1 MIVEVKN
8 LNKSYGK
15 HKVLN
20 DLSFKI
26 EKPQVLA
33 LIGPNGSGK
42 STLMNC
48 MMNLI
53 SFDSGEIE
61 ILGKSNKNYEIFR
74 EVSFLK
80 DNRILYPYLTGFDHL
95 KYICDIQKISQE
107 RIDQVIELADIGSFY
122 KKIVSSYSLGM
133 KQRLLL
139 AMALCNNPKLILM
152 DEPLNGLDTDSIF
165 KFRDLIKNL
174 GENNTTI
181 LISSHSLNELDYIT
195 NDILFLKGGSVIYED
210 IEIYKQ
216 TEYRIFLENSDDLK
230 VLQSFLDTNSEN
242 IKYQI
247 KEAENFIIFNLPDSK
262 INQVL
267 SFIYENNIK
276 IKKIL
281 AKTYGAEDRYRKIF
295 DLDWIF
301 NTFSIK
307 HAET

>member
-1 MIVEVKN
+1 
-8 LNKSYGK
+8 
-15 HKVLN
+15 
-20 DLSFKI
+20 
-26 EKPQVLA
+26 
-33 LIGPNGSGK
+33 
-42 STLMNC
+42 
-48 MMNLI
+48 
-53 SFDSGEIE
+53 
-61 ILGKSNKNYEIFR
+61 
-74 EVSFLK
+74 
-80 DNRILYPYLTGFDHL
+80 
-95 KYICDIQKISQE
+95 
-107 RIDQVIELADIGSFY
+107 
-122 KKIVSSYSLGM
+122 M

-230 VLQSFLDTNSEN
+230 VLQSFLDENSEN

-247 KEAENFIIFNLPDSK
+247 KKDENSIIFNLPDSK

-295 DLDWIF
+295 DLD
-301 NTFSIK
+301 
-307 HAET
+307 

>member
-1 MIVEVKN
+1 MIVDVKN

-61 ILGKSNKNYEIFR
+61 ILGKSNKDYEIFR

-80 DNRILYPYLTGFDHL
+80 DNRVLYPYLTGFDHL
-95 KYICDIQKISQE
+95 KYICDIQKIPQK

-174 GENNTTI
+174 GENKTTI

-195 NDILFLKGGSVIYED
+195 NDILFLKDGSVIYED

-230 VLQSFLDTNSEN
+230 VLQSFFEENTEN

-247 KEAENFIIFNLPDSK
+247 KESENSIIFNLKDSK

-267 SFIYENNIK
+267 SFIYKNDIK

-281 AKTYGAEDRYRKIF
+281 AKTYGTEDRYRKIF
-295 DLDWIF
+295 DL
-301 NTFSIK
+301 
-307 HAET
+307 

>member
-195 NDILFLKGGSVIYED
+195 NDILFLKDGSVIYED

-230 VLQSFLDTNSEN
+230 VLQSFFDKNSEN

-247 KEAENFIIFNLPDSK
+247 KEAENSIIFNLKDSK

-295 DLDWIF
+295 DLD
-301 NTFSIK
+301 
-307 HAET
+307 

>member
-1 MIVEVKN
+1 MIVEVNN

-53 SFDSGEIE
+53 SFDSGKIE
-61 ILGKSNKNYEIFR
+61 ILGKSNKDYEIFR

-95 KYICDIQKISQE
+95 KYICDIQKIPQK

-195 NDILFLKGGSVIYED
+195 NDILFLKDGSVIYED

-230 VLQSFLDTNSEN
+230 VLQSFFDKNSEN

-247 KEAENFIIFNLPDSK
+247 KESENSIIFNLKDSK

-267 SFIYENNIK
+267 SLIYENDIK

-295 DLDWIF
+295 DLD
-301 NTFSIK
+301 
-307 HAET
+307 

>member
-195 NDILFLKGGSVIYED
+195 NDILFLKDGSVIYED

-216 TEYRIFLENSDDLK
+216 TEYRIFLENSDDMK
-230 VLQSFLDTNSEN
+230 VLQSFLDKNSEN

-247 KEAENFIIFNLPDSK
+247 KESENSIIFNLPDSK

-267 SFIYENNIK
+267 SFIYENDIK

-295 DLDWIF
+295 DLD
-301 NTFSIK
+301 
-307 HAET
+307 

>member
-1 MIVEVKN
+1 MIVEVNN

-61 ILGKSNKNYEIFR
+61 ILGKSNKDYEIFR

-80 DNRILYPYLTGFDHL
+80 DNRMLYPYLTGFDHL
-95 KYICDIQKISQE
+95 KYICDIQKIPQK

-195 NDILFLKGGSVIYED
+195 NDILFLKDGSVIYED

-230 VLQSFLDTNSEN
+230 VLQSFFDKNSEN

-247 KEAENFIIFNLPDSK
+247 KESENSITFNLKDSK

-267 SFIYENNIK
+267 SFIYENDIK

-295 DLDWIF
+295 DLD
-301 NTFSIK
+301 
-307 HAET
+307 

>member
-195 NDILFLKGGSVIYED
+195 NDILFLKDGSVIYED

-230 VLQSFLDTNSEN
+230 VLQSFFDENTEN

-247 KEAENFIIFNLPDSK
+247 KESENSIIFNLKDSR

-295 DLDWIF
+295 DLD
-301 NTFSIK
+301 
-307 HAET
+307 